1 MKYLDEY
8 RDAELAMRY
17 AQASAEITTRPWTL
31 MEVCGGQTH
40 AIVKFGI
47 DDLLPPAI
55 TLLHGPG
62 CPACVPPI
70 DQLDQAVTRAK
81 ASGPKLAWLFIDLD
95 GFKPVN
101 DKFGHAVGDAV
112 LKVVGQRLAH
122 CVRASDLFARI
133 GGDEFVVVLA
143 QEPGGE
149 DVATRIAAAIIGS
162 IEAPIRDP
170 DIGQALSASIGVGV
184 FPDHAADATALLKVA
199 DEQMYQAK
207 RKGKGTVSVA
217 T

>member
-1 MKYLDEY
+1 M
-8 RDAELAMRY
+8 
-17 AQASAEITTRPWTL
+17 
-31 MEVCGGQTH
+31 
-40 AIVKFGI
+40 
-47 DDLLPPAI
+47 
-55 TLLHGPG
+55 
-62 CPACVPPI
+62 
-70 DQLDQAVTRAK
+70 
-81 ASGPKLAWLFIDLD
+81 
-95 GFKPVN
+95 
-101 DKFGHAVGDAV
+101 
-112 LKVVGQRLAH
+112 VGQRLAH

-149 DVATRIAAAIIGS
+149 DVATRFAAAIIGS